1 MEVRWEVGN
10 SAIVPWR
17 PQVKANPKQKI
28 IYYFGVNGLKVARKM
43 RRMFGWKVKLQPF
56 SVPLAKEKEP
66 YAKAG

>member
-1 MEVRWEVGN
+1 M
-10 SAIVPWR
+10 
-17 PQVKANPKQKI
+17 KANPKQKI